1 MLRQRIFIRVLI
13 LASIMVLLTCNRGKI
28 EGPVGPVE
36 ETTVKI
42 NNVVASPSEIATGG
56 YTSTITTTILD
67 DQNAPVKDELVQF
80 GELTALGSL
89 SRTADS
95 TDANGHAS
103 TQFTSGNQAGTAQ
116 ILVAAGSD
124 QDTVEISL
132 QTVVATLDTAYANS
146 YDIIAPTGFTQ
157 LTARVLDS
165 DGNPISGVNVL
176 FAELTNLGS
185 ISPASDTTDVTGMAY
200 SEFSA
205 GSDSGTALI
214 RVSVGG
220 NSDTL
225 HIHISPPNYFISL
238 NADPAEPLA
247 DGETQVHITASALDQ
262 TLDPINGLQIRITS
276 SNTEILS
283 SRKVTTNAS
292 GNAEFVVTAP
302 ASTADVPLEIYA
314 QLSGFS
320 GNAPIN
326 SPTIKPVFSG
336 NSLMDGQSVASPV
349 LSDRHTASSFQDV
362 TTANQRK
369 VSLRQPVNNS
379 DTLSVIFSGVNLT
392 LSSTRDTLLANGSS
406 QSALTLTALRAN
418 GDPIGEHAINLQG
431 SLGVIPSN
439 ISTNAFGQVYTTFT
453 AGVVPGTAQIRAKIG
468 EVSSNTV
475 QIVLVERSAGSINLT
490 ANRNSIRGDG
500 SMTATIT
507 AQVLDNS
514 GDPLNGQP
522 VNFSTDLGTLNQS
535 TATTQNGEASVT
547 LTAPVLANNQTA
559 TVTATLPGT
568 STETTIPIDI
578 RGLQLT
584 LTSSRQSMP
593 ANSTSEAIITAQ
605 LKELSTNR
613 IVPGK
618 SIDFST
624 TNGSIQGSATTDSSG
639 IATVTLTAGN
649 IPDPNVIVT
658 ASYRDVVTR
667 TQSLVF
673 KSATPFYI
681 DLSAEPQQVYIQG
694 VDGIKTSVITA
705 SVADVDSVPVQNVTM
720 TFSTNRGYLTSDL
733 NPSGSNSV
741 PASVYNGEAQVTFHS
756 DTVTT
761 TGVATITV
769 SSSTVS
775 KSVPLITI
783 IGAEPNQ
790 ILLGIGPRNDLD
802 NGIYQADVSAVVED
816 IYGNPVGAGTMVYFS
831 LIPPSDT
838 LATIGASAPTDIDGV
853 ATVQVS
859 YPSDHFGHTIRVR
872 AVVNGTVTKIKDL
885 LLP

>member
-132 QTVVATLDTAYANS
+132 QTVVATLDTAYADS

-165 DGNPISGVNVL
+165 DGNPISGINVL

-225 HIHISPPNYFISL
+225 HVHISPPNYFISL

-302 ASTADVPLEIYA
+302 ASTADVLLEIYA

-336 NSLMDGQSVASPV
+336 NSLMDGQSIASPV

-392 LSSTRDTLLANGSS
+392 LSSSRDTLLANGSS

-468 EVSSNTV
+468 QVSSNTV